1 MIRKFAIALII
12 LNLLSAGSGYISY
25 FQAKYQLVSPLVPN
39 TVVLDIIDPYM
50 LLGLISLAIA
60 VISFVLFLYSKYT
73 YVVALC
79 AVNLLFQQIYLISLG
94 HL

>member
-1 MIRKFAIALII
+1 M
-12 LNLLSAGSGYISY
+12 SAGSGYISY

-50 LLGLISLAIA
+50 LLGLISLAVA
-60 VISFVLFLYSKYT
+60 VISFGLFLYSKYS
-73 YVVALC
+73 YVVAIC
-79 AVNLLFQQIYLISLG
+79 AANLLIQQIYLISLG